1 MKIRPKPRK
10 YNNED
15 IDESYFATKSDE
27 NSRSRD
33 EETPDGDQDKSEFF
47 KTSKREFKIFDKKIS
62 EKNYASNKI
71 RSFRYNTFNFIPL
84 NLVHQL
90 NKNLNIYF
98 IFIMCYNRYLS

>member
-47 KTSKREFKIFDKKIS
+47 KTSEIQMTVLQEFRAEFWL
-62 EKNYASNKI
+62 EM
-71 RSFRYNTFNFIPL
+71 
-84 NLVHQL
+84 QL
-90 NKNLNIYF
+90 
-98 IFIMCYNRYLS
+98 

>member
-47 KTSKREFKIFDKKIS
+47 KTSSRVSGLSYFHVLIECYGLFSSICGVEFNNYIIFS
-62 EKNYASNKI
+62 L
-71 RSFRYNTFNFIPL
+71 FRL
-84 NLVHQL
+84 GQA
-90 NKNLNIYF
+90 YF
-98 IFIMCYNRYLS
+98 

>member
-71 RSFRYNTFNFIPL
+71 RSFRYNTLNFIPL

-90 NKNLNIYF
+90 SKNLNVYF
-98 IFIMCYNRYLS
+98 IFIMVL